1 MRTLSPAANSDPLF
15 QLSLLSSIMLN
26 VLFVYVV
33 LAVYF
38 DELSYILFISG
49 FLGRRARSNAVN
61 NYLPLSIK
69 CLCGWRLMGQPGSLP
84 GHVTFAL
91 WGHFI
96 LCFGGSVDGLFQLNT
111 GFGEDH
117 SHRRQQASLEH
128 AP

>member
-1 MRTLSPAANSDPLF
+1 
-15 QLSLLSSIMLN
+15 LSSIMLN

-49 FLGRRARSNAVN
+49 FLGRRARSNTVN

-69 CLCGWRLMGQPGSLP
+69 CLRGWRLMGQPGSLP

-96 LCFGGSVDGLFQLNT
+96 LCSGVC
-111 GFGEDH
+111 
-117 SHRRQQASLEH
+117 
-128 AP
+128 